1 MWYERDDLPGKW
13 GRREVIGAA
22 ALVVLDLGLL

>member
-22 ALVVLDLGLL
+22 LVVLDLSLL